1 MADYGKTESLT
12 QSPVIMSTVTEDPG
26 SSPEHKLPI
35 IPRSKTPGNTKTKE
49 KPNEVLKERDQ
60 QAKGRAE
67 LKKRIMERR
76 KLGLHYILKA
86 QLRLRNMEE
95 SIKNQHLHDHELA
108 VPLDRTVME
117 VTRDREIKKVEE
129 IEEELQ
135 KHIDGIQTLC
145 AKLKK

>member
-1 MADYGKTESLT
+1 MAECTGTGTLT
-12 QSPVIMSTVTEDPG
+12 QSPATMSTVTDDPG
-26 SSPEHKLPI
+26 LSPEHKLPI
-35 IPRSKTPGNTKTKE
+35 TPRSKTPGNTKTKE
-49 KPNEVLKERDQ
+49 KPDDEVKERNQ

-95 SIKNQHLHDHELA
+95 SIKNQHLQDHELV
-108 VPLDRTVME
+108 VPLDETVME
-117 VTRDREIKKVEE
+117 VTRDHDIKKIEE
-129 IEEELQ
+129 IEEELR